1 MQYFFISINKL
12 TPLLLKFQLM
22 GQLMGLIEQQQHQQL
37 TIPPS
42 NSAPS
47 MRTAA
52 YYPEPQVGVNQ
63 SAVARPLRK
72 TRRKTKSK
80 SRSTSNVAARPSRS
94 RSQSG
99 CSVCD
104 NEKRRSRSRSRSQ
117 SRTPSRGGKKK
128 ADFFL
133 EELLDTTKSP
143 NHSALFG
150 PAKTLKP
157 KSQPDTLFDKY
168 LVCNSSKNVTY

>member
-1 MQYFFISINKL
+1 
-12 TPLLLKFQLM
+12 
-22 GQLMGLIEQQQHQQL
+22 MGLIEQQQHQQR

-42 NSAPS
+42 ISAPN
-47 MRTAA
+47 MRTASREA
-52 YYPEPQVGVNQ
+52 YYPEPQVGFNQ

-72 TRRKTKSK
+72 TRRKTKSKSK

-133 EELLDTTKSP
+133 EELLDTAKSP

-150 PAKTLKP
+150 PATSKILKP
-157 KSQPDTLFDKY
+157 KSQQDTLFDKY
-168 LVCNSSKNVTY
+168 LVCNSSKNVTFY

>member
-1 MQYFFISINKL
+1 
-12 TPLLLKFQLM
+12 
-22 GQLMGLIEQQQHQQL
+22 MGLIEQQQHQQR

-47 MRTAA
+47 MRTTA

-80 SRSTSNVAARPSRS
+80 SKSRSTSNVAAQPSRS

-133 EELLDTTKSP
+133 EELLDTAKSP

-150 PAKTLKP
+150 PSTSKTLKP

-168 LVCNSSKNVTY
+168 LVCNSSKNVTYYKEIMIDYIVERGERAE